1 MDQVQSQDRLEQT
14 ERNISEAKRHIARL
28 RELSFQLQRHDIRLT
43 MNMLQQLERRLAT
56 HIGTRDRCRRNSA
69 FRLGPFIYKV
79 RHSDAE
85 HFQIVIRTY
94 INPADAAVL

>member
-56 HIGTRDRCRRNSA
+56 HIGTRDRLQKELGLPAWPLHLQSATLRR
-69 FRLGPFIYKV
+69 
-79 RHSDAE
+79 
-85 HFQIVIRTY
+85 
-94 INPADAAVL
+94 

>member
-43 MNMLQQLERRLAT
+43 MKMLQQLECSLPISARAT
-56 HIGTRDRCRRNSA
+56 VCRRNSA